1 MCATQYGKLQALE
14 LRDPPVRPASLEI
27 ARDEQEVGFL
37 RGKEQE
43 GGFAKKTEQEGGIT
57 KKGEKLG
64 NRITVEVF

>member
-1 MCATQYGKLQALE
+1 MIWTC
-14 LRDPPVRPASLEI
+14 LRFP
-27 ARDEQEVGFL
+27 RDEQEVGFL